1 MRLCTHMIMS
11 SIIKSLKLL
20 SDPTRIRIL
29 LLLSHEPLNVA
40 ELQEILGMGQSRI
53 STQLSQLRQEGLVT
67 SSRSGKNN
75 VYTNSAADSLME
87 VARQAATEIPEVKA
101 ESETLTH
108 ILQKRRDKT
117 RAYFDELAGKFGK
130 SYVPGRS
137 WKSLAEAMLKILNY
151 KVVADLGAGEGT
163 LAQLLAPNAEK
174 VIAVDNSPNMVEF
187 GKKLASQHGL
197 ENLEYRLG
205 DIESPPIDDNSVDLA
220 IFSQALH
227 HAEHPQ
233 TALDSAFKLLA
244 PGGRLVI
251 LDLLQHSFDQAK
263 ELYADTWLGFSEV
276 ELFKMM
282 TKAGFKEVETT
293 IVDKETEAPYF
304 QTLLAVASK

>member
-1 MRLCTHMIMS
+1 MS

-53 STQLSQLRQEGLVT
+53 STQLSQLRQGGLVT

-75 VYTNSAADSLME
+75 VYANSAEDTLME
-87 VARQAATEIPEVKA
+87 VARQAATEISEVKA
-101 ESETLTH
+101 DSETLGH
-108 ILQKRRDKT
+108 ILRKRRDKT

-137 WKSLAEAMLKILNY
+137 WKSLAEAMLKVLNY
-151 KVVADLGAGEGT
+151 RVVADLGAGEGT

-174 VIAVDNSPNMVEF
+174 VIAIDNSSNMVEF
-187 GKKLASQHGL
+187 GKKLAKQHGL

-233 TALDSAFKLLA
+233 TALDSAYRLLA

-282 TKAGFKEVETT
+282 TKAGFKNIETT

>member
-1 MRLCTHMIMS
+1 MP
-11 SIIKSLKLL
+11 SILKSLKLL

-29 LLLSHEPLNVA
+29 LLLADESLNVA

-75 VYTNSAADSLME
+75 VYAIEAPAALME
-87 VARQAATEIPEVKA
+87 VARQAAAEIPEVVA
-101 ESETLTH
+101 DSQTLNH
-108 ILQKRRDKT
+108 ILRKRRDKT
-117 RAYFDELAGKFGK
+117 RAYFDDLAGKFGR

-163 LAQLLAPNAEK
+163 LAQLLAPRADK
-174 VIAVDNSPNMVEF
+174 VIAVDNSPKMVEF
-187 GKKLASQHGL
+187 GKDLAKQHGL
-197 ENLEYRLG
+197 RQLDYRLG
-205 DIESPPIDDNSVDLA
+205 DIENPPIDDNSVDLA

-233 TALDSAFKLLA
+233 KALDSAFRILA
-244 PGGRLVI
+244 PGGKLVI
-251 LDLLQHSFDQAK
+251 LDLMQHSFEQAR
-263 ELYADTWLGFSEV
+263 ELYYDTWLGFSEV
-276 ELFKMM
+276 EIYKMM
-282 TKAGFKEVETT
+282 EKAGFKDVETT
-293 IVDKETEAPYF
+293 IVDKESEAPHF
-304 QTLLAVASK
+304 QTLLATATK

>member
-1 MRLCTHMIMS
+1 
-11 SIIKSLKLL
+11 
-20 SDPTRIRIL
+20 
-29 LLLSHEPLNVA
+29 VA

-53 STQLSQLRQEGLVT
+53 STQLSQLRQEELVT
-67 SSRSGKNN
+67 SARSGKNN
-75 VYTNSAADSLME
+75 VYAISAPDAIME
-87 VARQAATEIPEVKA
+87 VARQASTEIAEVKA
-101 ESETLTH
+101 DSETLAH
-108 ILQKRRDKT
+108 IIRKRRDKT

-151 KVVADLGAGEGT
+151 DVVADLGAGEGT
-163 LAQLLAPNAEK
+163 LAQLLAPNAK
-174 VIAVDNSPNMVEF
+174 QVIAVDSAPNMVEF
-187 GKKLASQHGL
+187 GKKLASKHGL
-197 ENLEYRLG
+197 DNLEYRLG

-227 HAEHPQ
+227 HADHPQ
-233 TALDSAFKLLA
+233 TALDAAFKLLA
-244 PGGRLVI
+244 PGGKLVI
-251 LDLLQHSFDQAK
+251 LDLLQHSFDQAR

-282 TKAGFKEVETT
+282 SKAGFQKIETT
-293 IVDKETEAPYF
+293 IVDKESEAPYF

>member
-1 MRLCTHMIMS
+1 MS
-11 SIIKSLKLL
+11 SILKSLKLL

-29 LLLSHEPLNVA
+29 LLLSYEPLNVA

-53 STQLSQLRQEGLVT
+53 STQLSQLRQEELVT

-75 VYTNSAADSLME
+75 VYAISAPAAIME
-87 VARQAATEIPEVKA
+87 VARQAATEIAEVKA
-101 ESETLTH
+101 DSETLAH
-108 ILQKRRDKT
+108 IIRKRRDKT

-151 KVVADLGAGEGT
+151 DIVADLGAGEGT
-163 LAQLLAPNAEK
+163 LAQLLAPSAKK
-174 VIAVDNSPNMVEF
+174 VIAVDSAPNMVEF
-187 GKKLASQHGL
+187 GKKLAAEHGL
-197 ENLEYRLG
+197 NNLEYRLG

-233 TALDSAFKLLA
+233 TALDAAYKLLA
-244 PGGRLVI
+244 PGGKLVI
-251 LDLLQHSFDQAK
+251 LDLLQHSFDQAR

-282 TKAGFKEVETT
+282 SQAGFQKIETT
-293 IVDKETEAPYF
+293 IVDKESEAPYF
-304 QTLLAVASK
+304 QTLLAVATK

>member
-1 MRLCTHMIMS
+1 MP
-11 SIIKSLKLL
+11 SILKSLKLL

-29 LLLSHEPLNVA
+29 LLLADESLNVA

-75 VYTNSAADSLME
+75 VYAISAPDALME
-87 VARQAATEIPEVKA
+87 VARQATDEIPEV
-101 ESETLTH
+101 ETDAKNLSH
-108 ILQKRRDKT
+108 ILRKRRDKT

-151 KVVADLGAGEGT
+151 NVVADLGAGEGT
-163 LAQLLAPNAEK
+163 LAQLLAPQAK
-174 VIAVDNSPNMVEF
+174 RVIAIDNAPNMVEF
-187 GKKLASQHGL
+187 GQKLAREHGL
-197 ENLEYRLG
+197 PHLEYRLG
-205 DIESPPIDDNSVDLA
+205 DIESPPIDDNSVNLA

-227 HAEHPQ
+227 HAEHPDR
-233 TALDSAFKLLA
+233 AIAEAHRILA
-244 PGGRLVI
+244 PRGKLVI
-251 LDLLQHSFDQAK
+251 LDLLQHSFEQAR

-276 ELFKMM
+276 ELYQMM
-282 TKAGFKEVETT
+282 EKAGFKEIGTT
-293 IVDKETEAPYF
+293 IVDKESEAPHF
-304 QTLLAVASK
+304 QTLLAIGEK

>member
-1 MRLCTHMIMS
+1 MP
-11 SIIKSLKLL
+11 SILKSLKLL

-29 LLLSHEPLNVA
+29 LLLESESLNVA

-75 VYTNSAADSLME
+75 VYTMSAPDALMQ
-87 VARQAATEIPEVKA
+87 VARQAADEIPEVA
-101 ESETLTH
+101 ADSQTLAH
-108 ILQKRRDKT
+108 ILRKRRDAA
-117 RAYFDELAGKFGK
+117 RSYFDTLAGKFGR

-163 LAQLLAPNAEK
+163 LAQLLAPRADQ
-174 VIAVDNSPNMVEF
+174 VIAIDNSPNMVQF
-187 GKKLASQHGL
+187 GQQLAKEHGL
-197 ENLEYRLG
+197 NNLEYRLG
-205 DIESPPIDDNSVDLA
+205 DIEAPPIDDASIDLT

-227 HAEHPQ
+227 HAEHPERAI
-233 TALDSAFKLLA
+233 TSTYRMLK
-244 PGGRLVI
+244 PGGTVVI
-251 LDLLQHSFDQAK
+251 LDLLQHSFEQAR

-276 ELFKMM
+276 ELYKMLED
-282 TKAGFKEVETT
+282 AGFKNIETT
-293 IVDKETEAPYF
+293 IVDKESEAPHF
-304 QTLLAVASK
+304 QTLLATATK

>member
-1 MRLCTHMIMS
+1 MS
-11 SIIKSLKLL
+11 SILKSLKLL

-75 VYTNSAADSLME
+75 VYAISAPDAIME
-87 VARQAATEIPEVKA
+87 VARQAATEIPEVNPD
-101 ESETLTH
+101 SETLAH
-108 ILQKRRDKT
+108 ILSKRRDKT

-151 KVVADLGAGEGT
+151 EVVADLGAGEGT
-163 LAQLLAPNAEK
+163 LAQLLAPNAKK
-174 VIAVDNSPNMVEF
+174 VIAVDSAPNMVEF

-197 ENLEYRLG
+197 DNLEYRLG

-233 TALDSAFKLLA
+233 KALDSAFKLLA
-244 PGGRLVI
+244 PGGKLVI
-251 LDLLQHSFDQAK
+251 LDLLQHSFDQAR

-282 TKAGFKEVETT
+282 SQAGFQKIETT
-293 IVDKETEAPYF
+293 IVDKESEAPYF
-304 QTLLAVASK
+304 QTLLAVATK

>member
-1 MRLCTHMIMS
+1 M
-11 SIIKSLKLL
+11 

-29 LLLSHEPLNVA
+29 LLLSREPLNVA

-53 STQLSQLRQEGLVT
+53 STQLSQLRQEELVT
-67 SSRSGKNN
+67 SARSGKNN
-75 VYTNSAADSLME
+75 VYAISAPDAIME
-87 VARQAATEIPEVKA
+87 VARQASTEIAEVKA
-101 ESETLTH
+101 DSETLAH
-108 ILQKRRDKT
+108 IIRKRRDKT

-151 KVVADLGAGEGT
+151 DVVADLGAGEGT
-163 LAQLLAPNAEK
+163 LAQLLAPNAK
-174 VIAVDNSPNMVEF
+174 QVIAVDSAPNMVEF
-187 GKKLASQHGL
+187 GKKMASKHGL
-197 ENLEYRLG
+197 DNLEYRLG

-227 HAEHPQ
+227 HADHPQ
-233 TALDSAFKLLA
+233 TALDAAFKLLA
-244 PGGRLVI
+244 PGGKLVI
-251 LDLLQHSFDQAK
+251 LDLLQHSFDQAR

-282 TKAGFKEVETT
+282 SKAGFQKIETT
-293 IVDKETEAPYF
+293 IVDKESEAPYF

>member
-1 MRLCTHMIMS
+1 MS
-11 SIIKSLKLL
+11 SILKSLKLL

-29 LLLSHEPLNVA
+29 LLLSYEPLNVA

-53 STQLSQLRQEGLVT
+53 STQLSQLRQEELVT

-75 VYTNSAADSLME
+75 VYAISAPAAIME
-87 VARQAATEIPEVKA
+87 VARQAATEIAEVKA
-101 ESETLTH
+101 DSETLAH
-108 ILQKRRDKT
+108 IIRKRRDKT

-151 KVVADLGAGEGT
+151 DIVADLGAGEGT
-163 LAQLLAPNAEK
+163 LAQLLAPSAKK
-174 VIAVDNSPNMVEF
+174 VIAVDSAPNMVEF

-197 ENLEYRLG
+197 NNLEYRLG

-233 TALDSAFKLLA
+233 TALDAAYKLLA
-244 PGGRLVI
+244 PGGKLVI
-251 LDLLQHSFDQAK
+251 LDLLQHSFDQAR

-282 TKAGFKEVETT
+282 SQAGFQKIETT
-293 IVDKETEAPYF
+293 IVDKESEAPYF
-304 QTLLAVASK
+304 QTLLAVATK